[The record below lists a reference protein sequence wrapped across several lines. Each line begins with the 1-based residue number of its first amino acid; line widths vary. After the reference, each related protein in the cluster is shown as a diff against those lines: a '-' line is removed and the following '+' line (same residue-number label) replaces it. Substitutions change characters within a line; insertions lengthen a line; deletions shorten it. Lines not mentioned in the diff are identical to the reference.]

1 MVGNFPD
8 VSFPDLIQ
16 FYCMSKKTVAIRVST
31 PDLPEGRGEFFVA
44 DGELL
49 DARFGE
55 RVGVDALH
63 RALHIRRGSF
73 EVEVDVRPPM
83 RRIHVPLN
91 EVLQQGMHD
100 SDNKGRGTKAP
111 RATL

>member
-55 RVGVDALH
+55 RVGVDALTA
-63 RALHIRRGSF
+63 RSTSAA
-73 EVEVDVRPPM
+73 
-83 RRIHVPLN
+83 
-91 EVLQQGMHD
+91 
-100 SDNKGRGTKAP
+100 AP
-111 RATL
+111 SRWKST

>member
-1 MVGNFPD
+1 MAVAGNFPE
-8 VSFPDLIQ
+8 VSFSELLQ
-16 FYCMSKKTVAIRVST
+16 FYCLSKKTVAIRVSA

-55 RVGVDALH
+55 RVGVDAFY
-63 RALHIRRGSF
+63 RALDIRRGSF
-73 EVEVDVRPPM
+73 EVEVDVRPPA

-91 EVLQQGMHD
+91 EVLQ
-100 SDNKGRGTKAP
+100 GT
-111 RATL
+111 